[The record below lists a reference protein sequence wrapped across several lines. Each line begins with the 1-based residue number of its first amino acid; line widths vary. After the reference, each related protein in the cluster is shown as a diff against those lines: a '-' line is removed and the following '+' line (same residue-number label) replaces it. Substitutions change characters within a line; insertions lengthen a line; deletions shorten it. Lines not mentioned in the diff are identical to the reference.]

1 MKLAQSMTDM
11 SSLEEAEKHIM
22 LRAGIDLS
30 DFDDLQL
37 QELIGVFDEV
47 HNGLDCSDDDDE
59 NSSNNN
65 NCDNDDDGEA
75 GQMMVCDSD

>member
-30 DFDDLQL
+30 DFDDL
-37 QELIGVFDEV
+37 
-47 HNGLDCSDDDDE
+47 
-59 NSSNNN
+59 
-65 NCDNDDDGEA
+65 
-75 GQMMVCDSD
+75 